1 MEEVILTG
9 LTPMD
14 IRLHILSIALEV
26 LMIQIALV
34 ITKKV
39 THLKQNQ
46 LYAYHVPTKEEH
58 MSKGG
63 LLR

>member
-1 MEEVILTG
+1 MEEVIQTG
-9 LTPMD
+9 LTPVD
-14 IRLHILSIALEV
+14 IRLHISSISLKV
-26 LMIQIALV
+26 LMIQIPFV

-46 LYAYHVPTKEEH
+46 LCAYHVPTKEKH
-58 MSKGG
+58 KCKGR